1 MGIGMSCISR
11 RGPWLTRNRM
21 QIHVQIQNNGHV
33 EIAIFSKSKRNS
45 TQDRLN
51 THSYVSLTSDLIVAD
66 EVVSFTP
73 RSTSLSTRIYL
84 LIPSW
89 QPGSRGPPVP
99 SVKSSAQSSSKQR
112 SSRITSHPAKEA
124 EGLGSKSSGI

>member
-1 MGIGMSCISR
+1 
-11 RGPWLTRNRM
+11 M

-84 LIPSW
+84 LIPS
-89 QPGSRGPPVP
+89 
-99 SVKSSAQSSSKQR
+99 
-112 SSRITSHPAKEA
+112 
-124 EGLGSKSSGI
+124 